1 MNWANLTSVMV
12 ITSCAGVAGSVRRMD
27 QDAETNS
34 ALSDV
39 TKSCMEKDRD
49 LSIIFCVA

>member
-12 ITSCAGVAGSVRRMD
+12 ITSCAGVRRMD

-34 ALSDV
+34 ALSNA
-39 TKSCMEKDRD
+39 TKSYMGKDRD